1 MNDHVFSTALLVID
15 VQQGLF
21 HKSSPI
27 YKADEFIT
35 NIQAL
40 IERAHQAG
48 APVIYIQHESDKVL
62 PKGSDDWQLHPSLQP
77 QENELI
83 IHKQHASAFEQTCL
97 DNELHKSG
105 VTQLVV
111 CGLVTH
117 GCVKAACQ
125 AALKLGYRVTL
136 ASDAHSNWSKD
147 AFKYIDTWNDKLAE
161 EGAKV
166 KTTQEIVF

>member
-1 MNDHVFSTALLVID
+1 MTDHLSPTALLVID

-83 IHKQHASAFEQTCL
+83 IHKQHGSAFEQTCL
-97 DNELHKSG
+97 DNELHKSC

-111 CGLVTH
+111 CGLVH
-117 GCVKAACQ
+117 PGLRQSRLPGGSQIGLPGDPGKRRPFQLV
-125 AALKLGYRVTL
+125 
-136 ASDAHSNWSKD
+136 
-147 AFKYIDTWNDKLAE
+147 
-161 EGAKV
+161 
-166 KTTQEIVF
+166 